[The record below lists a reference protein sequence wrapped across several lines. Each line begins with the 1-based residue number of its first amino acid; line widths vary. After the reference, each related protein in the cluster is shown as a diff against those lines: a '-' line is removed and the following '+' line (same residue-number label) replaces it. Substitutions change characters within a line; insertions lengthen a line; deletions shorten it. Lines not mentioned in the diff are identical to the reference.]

1 MFGSTFRL
9 LGNLAIIAGLGILLF
24 TFGPLAVQEVTYRA
38 RPDGFFELADGP
50 KNELFNINPEKI
62 LTPINTNFSLIIP
75 KIGANS
81 AVIANVDPGNVKEYQ
96 IANVDPNN
104 AREYQSALSKGVA
117 HAFGSALPNENG
129 NVFLFAHSAGNF
141 LQASKYNAVF
151 YLLNKLE
158 AEDQIFLYYQNH
170 KYEYKVTQKSI
181 VTPQES
187 TSLLAGSGKNT
198 LVLMTCWP
206 PGTTYKRVLVYAQKV
221 PDKN

>member
-24 TFGPLAVQEVTYRA
+24 TFGPLAVQEVTYRV

-62 LTPINTNFSLIIP
+62 LTPVNTNFSLIIP
-75 KIGANS
+75 KIGASS
-81 AVIANVDPGNVKEYQ
+81 AV

>member
-96 IANVDPNN
+96 IA
-104 AREYQSALSKGVA
+104 LSKGVA
-117 HAFGSALPNENG
+117 HAAGSATPNEGG

-158 AEDQIFLYYQNH
+158 ADDQIFLYYQNH